1 MPGRYSTLPDNIDE
15 IDNLGLPSPY
25 QFLWTTTLAYS
36 NVYFVTY
43 NIFVGIGLPIKTLV
57 FSKEEIASILIPEN
71 SADSSEI
78 LDDMALE
85 YLKFIDASQIVD
97 TFVLKIK
104 KFQKITNRDDI
115 RTGLNLWNSIVSEMA
130 NFMNTI
136 SIATNHVYQN
146 MINFNITSHNIST
159 VEPMSMIYLYKDIFD
174 QIVETVLSSTAAYR
188 EALNFVEKFN
198 TELKLNNNEV
208 SWYS

>member
-1 MPGRYSTLPDNIDE
+1 MPGRYSTLPDNINE

-43 NIFVGIGLPIKTLV
+43 KIFVGIGLPIKNLV

-71 SADSSEI
+71 SVDSSET

-85 YLKFIDASQIVD
+85 YLKFIDASQMVD
-97 TFVLKIK
+97 TFVFKIK
-104 KFQKITNRDDI
+104 KFQTITNKDDI
-115 RTGLNLWNSIVSEMA
+115 RTGLNLWKSIESEMA
-130 NFMNTI
+130 NFMNNI
-136 SIATNHVYQN
+136 SIGTNYVYQN
-146 MINFNITSHNIST
+146 MINSNITSQNIST
-159 VEPMSMIYLYKDIFD
+159 VEPMSMIYIYKDIFD
-174 QIVETVLSSTAAYR
+174 QTVDTVLSSIVPYR

-198 TELKLNNNEV
+198 TESKLNNNEV
-208 SWYS
+208 SEYS